1 MRHIPEEEL
10 HAYLDQ
16 ALSRSQ
22 CVEIECHLAGC
33 IRCRHGRDQI
43 AALRDRTTALLGALG
58 PVGSTRPTFAALM
71 VQANARRVELHGRE
85 ARTRWSTTWARHGA
99 RAAGVALILAIGWS
113 ARGFVAPTPTGAGGQ
128 APQLAL
134 LPGLTG
140 LAAGSPLLGSFLPGG
155 RNLDRTPS
163 APTQTQADPNW
174 EPDPIER
181 APARRAL
188 VTEEPGVTTMALTV
202 STLDP
207 SDYSTEF
214 PAPGV
219 WRTVSWTEASALTGD
234 VVPRIHGMPVVEIQV
249 QLLGPDERPLV
260 MVAHQ
265 DPSGRII
272 RSIEGPADRLSDLLS
287 DVIARTDGAVHT
299 SQPVR
304 TTPDYISGATGAP
317 RRSIRVA
324 AIAGRLEAAALDEMT
339 KSLTIR

>member
-22 CVEIECHLAGC
+22 CVEIECHLADC

-43 AALRDRTTALLGALG
+43 AALRDRTTALLGELST
-58 PVGSTRPTFAALM
+58 VGSQRPAFAALM
-71 VQANARRVELHGRE
+71 IQANTRRVELQGP
-85 ARTRWSTTWARHGA
+85 ATRSRHASPWARRGA
-99 RAAGVALILAIGWS
+99 QAAGVALLLAAGWS
-113 ARGFVAPTPTGAGGQ
+113 ARGLVPAGPTLAGTPLQQLASAAEFTGFGTGA
-128 APQLAL
+128 
-134 LPGLTG
+134 
-140 LAAGSPLLGSFLPGG
+140 PLLGSFLPRGNAAN
-155 RNLDRTPS
+155 RSPA

-174 EPDPIER
+174 QPDPIER
-181 APARRAL
+181 TAPRRAL
-188 VTEEPGVTTMALTV
+188 VTEAPGVTTMALTV
-202 STLDP
+202 STLDA
-207 SDYSTEF
+207 SDYSAEF
-214 PAPGV
+214 PASGV
-219 WRTVSWTEASALTGD
+219 WRSVPWAEAAALTGD
-234 VVPRIHGMPVVEIQV
+234 AVPRIHGLPVLEIQV
-249 QLLGPDERPLV
+249 QWIGPDERPLV

-272 RSIEGPADRLSDLLS
+272 RSIEGPADRLGEILA

-304 TTPDYISGATGAP
+304 TTPDYVNSTSGAP

-324 AIAGRLEAAALDEMT
+324 AIAGRLDVATLDELT